1 MIADPATL
9 YKLII
14 LYILDHSEFPLTNSQ
29 LCEFLLDKGYTTYF
43 TIQAAIS
50 DLLDAQFISV
60 TQKNNSSYYRL
71 TPMGEETLEA
81 FDSSISDGIKN
92 DVRDFLEEKHQAL
105 RQANEVTA
113 TYVPKKNQEFDVEL
127 SLKDKKDVLMNLR
140 LTVPTEI
147 QAEHICDHWQKKS
160 NEIYDYLM
168 TALLTK

>member
-105 RQANEVTA
+105 RQANEDLTA
-113 TYVPKKNQEFDVEL
+113 SGETMTAEIAALQAEVEASLKYL
-127 SLKDKKDVLMNLR
+127 SL
-140 LTVPTEI
+140 I
-147 QAEHICDHWQKKS
+147 HI
-160 NEIYDYLM
+160 
-168 TALLTK
+168 